1 MEIAMRS
8 TGRNIVVALAVLA
21 LSVLTFFPVIA
32 EAAGRKTYV
41 FAVLPQQPPASMHAL
56 WIPLV
61 ERLERELGIT
71 IRLKLYDSMSRFED
85 GLKRGAG
92 DFIFST
98 PPQMVIARSSQ
109 KYIPLVRGNR
119 ELAGVLFV
127 RKDSPI
133 KSVADLKATEIAF
146 VGERNLCSVMTRYS
160 LSQYNTELNL
170 VPLFSGSTTNVYRN
184 VLLGKVAAGAT
195 LDVDIE
201 RESPE
206 TVAQLRV
213 IMTTPKVA
221 PHPVSAH
228 PRVPKALREKMTAT
242 LLKLSKQK
250 EGIELLKQVRIGEVV
265 PADYARD
272 YKNLEK
278 IGAAR

>member
-1 MEIAMRS
+1 MRVAICS
-8 TGRNIVVALAVLA
+8 TGRNILITIAIIVLSALILSPVA
-21 LSVLTFFPVIA
+21 A
-32 EAAGRKTYV
+32 ESAASKTYV

-56 WIPLV
+56 WIPLI

-71 IRLKLYDSMSRFED
+71 IRLKLYDSMSGFED
-85 GLKRGAG
+85 GLKRGTG

-98 PPQMVIARSSQ
+98 PPQMIIAKSSQ

-127 RKDSPI
+127 RKDSPV
-133 KSVADLKATEIAF
+133 KSVADLKTTEVAF

-160 LSQYNTELNL
+160 LSQYNTDLNL

-201 RESPE
+201 RENPE

-213 IMTTPKVA
+213 IMTTPRVA

-242 LLKLSKQK
+242 LLKLSKEK
-250 EGIELLKQVRIGEVV
+250 DGKELLKRVRIGEVV
-265 PADYARD
+265 PADYVRD

>member
-1 MEIAMRS
+1 MKIAMLS

-21 LSVLTFFPVIA
+21 LSALTFFPVTA
-32 EAAGRKTYV
+32 EAGGRKTYV

-56 WIPLV
+56 WIPLI
-61 ERLERELGIT
+61 ERLERELGII
-71 IRLKLYDSMSRFED
+71 IRLKLYDSMSGFEA

-127 RKDSPI
+127 RKDSPV
-133 KSVADLKATEIAF
+133 KSVADLKATEVAF

-160 LSQYNTELNL
+160 LSQYNADLNL

-201 RESPE
+201 RESPD

-242 LLKLSKQK
+242 LLKLSKEK
-250 EGIELLKQVRIGEVV
+250 DGKELLERVRIGEVV

-272 YKNLEK
+272 YKKLDK

>member
-8 TGRNIVVALAVLA
+8 TGRNILVALAVLA
-21 LSVLTFFPVIA
+21 LSALTFFPVIA

-71 IRLKLYDSMSRFED
+71 IRLKLYDSMSGFED

-133 KSVADLKATEIAF
+133 KSIADLKATEIAF

-160 LSQYNTELNL
+160 LSQYNTDLNL

-201 RESPE
+201 RENPE

-250 EGIELLKQVRIGEVV
+250 EGMELLKQVRIGEVV

>member
-8 TGRNIVVALAVLA
+8 TGRNILVALAVLA
-21 LSVLTFFPVIA
+21 LSALTFFPVIA

-56 WIPLV
+56 WIPLI

-71 IRLKLYDSMSRFED
+71 IRLKLYDSMSGFEE
-85 GLKRGAG
+85 GLKRGIG

-98 PPQMVIARSSQ
+98 PPQMVIARNSQ

-127 RKDSPI
+127 RKDSPV
-133 KSVADLKATEIAF
+133 KNVADLKTTEVAF

-160 LSQYNTELNL
+160 LSQYNTDLNL

-201 RESPE
+201 RESPD

-242 LLKLSKQK
+242 LLKLSKEK
-250 EGIELLKQVRIGEVV
+250 DGKELLKRVRIGEVV

-272 YKNLEK
+272 YRKFEK

>member
-32 EAAGRKTYV
+32 EADGRKTYV

-242 LLKLSKQK
+242 LLKLSKEK
-250 EGIELLKQVRIGEVV
+250 EGMELLKQVRIGEVV

>member
-8 TGRNIVVALAVLA
+8 TGRNILVALAVLA
-21 LSVLTFFPVIA
+21 LSALTFFPVIA

-56 WIPLV
+56 WIPLI

-71 IRLKLYDSMSRFED
+71 IRLKLYDSMSGFED
-85 GLKRGAG
+85 GLKRGTG

-109 KYIPLVRGNR
+109 KYIPLVRGKR

-127 RKDSPI
+127 RKDSPV
-133 KSVADLKATEIAF
+133 KSVADLKTTEVAF

-160 LSQYNTELNL
+160 LSQYNTDLNL

-201 RESPE
+201 RESPD

-242 LLKLSKQK
+242 LLKLSKEK
-250 EGIELLKQVRIGEVV
+250 DGKELLKRVRIGEVV

-272 YKNLEK
+272 YRKFEK

>member
-1 MEIAMRS
+1 MKNAMRS

-21 LSVLTFFPVIA
+21 LSALTFFPVIA
-32 EAAGRKTYV
+32 EAGGRKTYV

-56 WIPLV
+56 WIPLI
-61 ERLERELGIT
+61 ERLERELGII
-71 IRLKLYDSMSRFED
+71 IRLKLYDSMSGFEA

-127 RKDSPI
+127 RKDSPV
-133 KSVADLKATEIAF
+133 KSVADLKATEVAF

-160 LSQYNTELNL
+160 LSQYNADLNL

-201 RESPE
+201 RESPD

-242 LLKLSKQK
+242 LLKLSKEK
-250 EGIELLKQVRIGEVV
+250 DGKELLERVRIGEVV

-272 YKNLEK
+272 YKKLDK

>member
-1 MEIAMRS
+1 MKIAICS
-8 TGRNIVVALAVLA
+8 TGRNILITIAIIVLSALILI
-21 LSVLTFFPVIA
+21 PVSA
-32 EAAGRKTYV
+32 ESAASKTYV

-71 IRLKLYDSMSRFED
+71 IRLKLYDSMSRFEE
-85 GLKRGAG
+85 GLKRGDG

-109 KYIPLVRGNR
+109 KYIPLVRGKR

-127 RKDSPI
+127 RKDSPV
-133 KSVADLKATEIAF
+133 KSVAELKDTEVAF
-146 VGERNLCSVMTRYS
+146 VGERNLCSLMTRHS
-160 LSQYNTELNL
+160 LSEFKTDLHL

-184 VLLGKVAAGAT
+184 VLLGKVSAGAT

-201 RESPE
+201 NENPE
-206 TVAQLRV
+206 TVDQFRV
-213 IMTTPKVA
+213 ILTTPKVA

-228 PRVPKALREKMTAT
+228 PRVEKELREKMTAV
-242 LLKLSKQK
+242 LLKLSKQND
-250 EGIELLKQVRIGEVV
+250 GRELLKQVRIGETVH
-265 PADYARD
+265 ADYARD
-272 YKNLEK
+272 YKKLESLN
-278 IGAAR
+278 ASR